1 MSQEPI
7 IIMMEGNAVPPL
19 PGLYRHLWT
28 YTPAVSGIATQVTS
42 YSKPLPSEKV
52 PMSPGRYVL
61 VYWSNHY
68 KCVLG
73 MSPLFRISLE
83 EIVNVTGREETG
95 VDMLAS

>member
-1 MSQEPI
+1 MSQEPV
-7 IIMMEGNAVPPL
+7 IIMMEGNAVPL
-19 PGLYRHLWT
+19 PGPYRYLWT